1 MAPVKRRRRLPTLV
15 NRGLGLLE
23 VILPRGG
30 SESVAS
36 PLPEGRRD
44 DSGFWYPTGYDQPGD
59 IFTPQQRRL
68 QAKQR
73 AIQKTRRHPGT
84 DSTTAPGGTDGIA
97 AGATGDAGGS
107 AGGGDSASRSG
118 STTAPGSGKNS
129 SRDPAGAI
137 PAAPRAVSG
146 TGGAAAGT
154 PALLATTPA
163 LLAAFPALLATT
175 SGLLSTT
182 SDLLSTTSDPPAIAA
197 IETGDFGL
205 REVVIPLPTARP
217 ESDAAVVAR
226 VRAVSTGSRT
236 KTVAAAGGRRV
247 DSLIPSE

>member
-1 MAPVKRRRRLPTLV
+1 M

-44 DSGFWYPTGYDQPGD
+44 DSGFWYPTGYGQPGD

-73 AIQKTRRHPGT
+73 AIQKTRRHIGT

-97 AGATGDAGGS
+97 AGPTGDAGGS

-154 PALLATTPA
+154 PALLATTSG
-163 LLAAFPALLATT
+163 LLSTT

-182 SDLLSTTSDPPAIAA
+182 SDPSAIAA

-205 REVVIPLPTARP
+205 REVAIPLPTARP